1 MGKMKWLGL
10 AGLLLASAA
19 FGEEEV
25 FLSCS
30 YHTSIDL
37 GNGAAEGVTGN
48 ISFDITY
55 VDEKNVTVQTEK
67 CGEVVA
73 VGTATPVDLRFA
85 CSGVKGG
92 MRLDYSFIVNRISG
106 ELEQVLEVGGKG
118 GGLMFKGSCSP
129 AKKLF

>member
-1 MGKMKWLGL
+1 MKWLGL
-10 AGLLLASAA
+10 VGVLLASAA
-19 FGEEEV
+19 FGEEKV
-25 FLSCS
+25 LLSCT

-37 GNGAAEGVTGN
+37 GKGAAEGVTGN
-48 ISFDITY
+48 ISFDITF
-55 VDEKNVTVQTEK
+55 VNEQSVTVLTEK

-73 VGTATPVDLRFA
+73 VGTANPMELHFA

-92 MRLDYSFIVNRISG
+92 VELDYSFVVNRING
-106 ELEQVLEVGGKG
+106 DLEQILEVAGKS